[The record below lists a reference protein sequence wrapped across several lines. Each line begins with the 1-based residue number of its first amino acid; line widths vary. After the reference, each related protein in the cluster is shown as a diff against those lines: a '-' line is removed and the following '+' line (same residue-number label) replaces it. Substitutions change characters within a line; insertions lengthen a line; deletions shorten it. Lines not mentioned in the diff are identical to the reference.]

1 MHSSSEC
8 DGAGR
13 WRRSA
18 EHVHSP
24 VQAPLREPVCVRSQ
38 ELWVV
43 WQTPSAIYLAGCLGV
58 FDGKVQKLSQCPPVH
73 QGFTRV
79 TGAGSDKALHH
90 LHRRLQSTA
99 ASDQAGN
106 N

>member
-18 EHVHSP
+18 EHVHSL
-24 VQAPLREPVCVRSQ
+24 VQAPLREHVCVKLQ

-43 WQTPSAIYLAGCLGV
+43 WQTPFALYLAGCLGV
-58 FDGKVQKLSQCPPVH
+58 FDGKVRNLASVPQSIRVLLECQEQGVTKL
-73 QGFTRV
+73 FTICI
-79 TGAGSDKALHH
+79 GD
-90 LHRRLQSTA
+90 ST
-99 ASDQAGN
+99 
-106 N
+106 